1 MSNDFLPLDSHSR
14 RSFVERCARAAFGLS
29 ILPFL
34 EGARSLG
41 LDTAQSSA
49 MSPSRPGFGTAK
61 HIIFLQLTGGMSHID
76 TFDPKTGASKSP
88 KGAISTKAGFQL
100 TEYLPKTADIAD
112 KITVVRSMTAKVG
125 VHAAAQYV
133 IRTGYEQRG
142 TIKHP
147 NLGAWAQHYLGPSHK
162 TLPSSVCV
170 NRNSDHGN
178 GFFPATY
185 SPLPILDPDSGLQ
198 NAVAAAGNDV
208 VEKRLQLV
216 NEIDKSFRERFP
228 DENVKAYN
236 DFYDNTVQLM
246 KSSDLKAFDLNGE
259 SASLRE
265 AYGKSKFG
273 QGCLLARR
281 LVESGVRFIEVVGG
295 GWDMHTGLAERMT
308 EVGGEFDRKWPRP
321 LSESLLHR
329 ARRRGDQAR
338 LRPWRHR
345 RSGRRT
351 HRKRHDRWQLP
362 RHHRLGRRPAD
373 RSSRRRAQ
381 WPPLHHRK
389 QKRPRPRSLRLALF
403 HLPFSIPESLRGR
416 NGGCSGLV
424 PMFDMGTHLVT
435 KLNFVHISPPAQ
447 TWEMRSASFG
457 ASLQLYSL

>member
-1 MSNDFLPLDSHSR
+1 MSNEFLSLDSHSR

-41 LDTAQSSA
+41 LDTAQTPVT
-49 MSPSRPGFGTAK
+49 SPRGPGFGTAK
-61 HIIFLQLTGGMSHID
+61 RVIFLQLTGGMSHID

-88 KGAISTKAGFQL
+88 KGAISTKAGYQL
-100 TEYLPKTADIAD
+100 TEFLPKTAAIAD
-112 KITVVRSMTAKVG
+112 KICVIRSMTAKVG

-133 IRTGYEQRG
+133 IRTGFEQRG

-185 SPLPILDPDSGLQ
+185 SPLPILDPDAGLQ
-198 NAVAAAGNDV
+198 NSAAAAGNEV

-216 NEIDKSFRERFP
+216 NEIDKNFRDRFP

-246 KSSDLKAFDLNGE
+246 KSSDLKAFDLNAE
-259 SASLRE
+259 PANLRE

-281 LVESGVRFIEVVGG
+281 LAESGVRFIEVVGG
-295 GWDMHTGLAERMT
+295 GWDMHTGLEERMT
-308 EVGGEFDRKWPRP
+308 EVGGEFDQAFAALIGDLDARGLLKSTLVVVATEFGRKPDFIGNG
-321 LSESLLHR
+321 
-329 ARRRGDQAR
+329 RGHYPKVFSTVLA
-338 LRPWRHR
+338 
-345 RSGRRT
+345 GAGV
-351 HRKRHDRWQLP
+351 KR
-362 RHHRLGRRPAD
+362 GY
-373 RSSRRRAQ
+373 
-381 WPPLHHRK
+381 
-389 QKRPRPRSLRLALF
+389 
-403 HLPFSIPESLRGR
+403 
-416 NGGCSGLV
+416 
-424 PMFDMGTHLVT
+424 
-435 KLNFVHISPPAQ
+435 VH
-447 TWEMRSASFG
+447 G
-457 ASLQLYSL
+457 ASDDLGADVADKDMTIGSFHATIAWAAGLPIEQVVTAPNGRPFTIGNKGVPASEVFA

>member
-1 MSNDFLPLDSHSR
+1 MSNEFLSLDSHSR

-41 LDTAQSSA
+41 LDTAQTPVT
-49 MSPSRPGFGTAK
+49 SPRGPGFGTAK
-61 HIIFLQLTGGMSHID
+61 RVIFLQLTGGMSHID

-88 KGAISTKAGFQL
+88 KGAISTKAGYQL
-100 TEYLPKTADIAD
+100 TEFLPKTAAIAD
-112 KITVVRSMTAKVG
+112 KICVIRSMTAKVG

-133 IRTGYEQRG
+133 IRTGFEQRG

-185 SPLPILDPDSGLQ
+185 SPLPILDPDAGLQ
-198 NAVAAAGNDV
+198 NSAAAAGNEV

-216 NEIDKSFRERFP
+216 NEIDKNFRDRFP

-246 KSSDLKAFDLNGE
+246 KSSDLKAFDLNAE
-259 SASLRE
+259 PANLRE

-281 LVESGVRFIEVVGG
+281 LAESGVRFIEVVGG
-295 GWDMHTGLAERMT
+295 GWDMHTGLEERMT
-308 EVGGEFDRKWPRP
+308 EVGGEFDQAFAALIGDLDARGLLKSTLVVVATEFGRKPDF
-321 LSESLLHR
+321 SGNG
-329 ARRRGDQAR
+329 RGHYPKVFSTVLA
-338 LRPWRHR
+338 
-345 RSGRRT
+345 GAGV
-351 HRKRHDRWQLP
+351 KR
-362 RHHRLGRRPAD
+362 GY
-373 RSSRRRAQ
+373 
-381 WPPLHHRK
+381 
-389 QKRPRPRSLRLALF
+389 
-403 HLPFSIPESLRGR
+403 
-416 NGGCSGLV
+416 
-424 PMFDMGTHLVT
+424 
-435 KLNFVHISPPAQ
+435 VH
-447 TWEMRSASFG
+447 G
-457 ASLQLYSL
+457 ASDDLGADVADKDMTIGSFHATIAWAAGLPIEQVVTAPNGRPFTIGNKGVPASEVFA

>member
-1 MSNDFLPLDSHSR
+1 MSNEFISLDPHSR

-41 LDTAQSSA
+41 LDTAQTPG

-61 HIIFLQLTGGMSHID
+61 NIIFLQLVGGMSHID
-76 TFDPKTGASKSP
+76 SFDPKTGASKSP
-88 KGAISTKAGFQL
+88 KGAISTKGGFQL
-100 TEYLPKTADIAD
+100 TEFLPKTADIAD
-112 KITVVRSMTAKVG
+112 KICVVRSMTAKVG

-170 NRNSDHGN
+170 NRSSDHGN

-185 SPLPILDPDSGLQ
+185 SPLPILDPDAGLQ
-198 NAVAAAGNDV
+198 NSVAVAGNDV
-208 VEKRLQLV
+208 VEKRLKLV
-216 NEIDKSFRERFP
+216 NEIDRNFRERFP

-246 KSSDLKAFDLNGE
+246 KSSDLKAFDLNVE
-259 SASLRE
+259 PANLRE

-281 LVESGVRFIEVVGG
+281 LVESGVRFIEVVSG
-295 GWDMHTGLAERMT
+295 GWDMHTGLEERMT
-308 EVGGEFDRKWPRP
+308 EVGGDFDRAFAALIGDLDSRGLLKSTLVVVATEFGRKPDFSGNGRGHYPKAFSTVLAGAGVKRGYVHGATDDLGAEPTDKDMSVGSFHATIAWAAGLPIEQAVVAPNGRP
-321 LSESLLHR
+321 FTIGNK
-329 ARRRGDQAR
+329 AA
-338 LRPWRHR
+338 
-345 RSGRRT
+345 
-351 HRKRHDRWQLP
+351 
-362 RHHRLGRRPAD
+362 PASD
-373 RSSRRRAQ
+373 VFA
-381 WPPLHHRK
+381 
-389 QKRPRPRSLRLALF
+389 
-403 HLPFSIPESLRGR
+403 
-416 NGGCSGLV
+416 
-424 PMFDMGTHLVT
+424 
-435 KLNFVHISPPAQ
+435 
-447 TWEMRSASFG
+447 
-457 ASLQLYSL
+457 

>member
-308 EVGGEFDRKWPRP
+308 EVGGEFDQAFAALIGDLDSRGLLKSTLVVVATEFGRKPDFSGNGRGHYPKAFSTVLAGAGIKRGYVHGATDDLGAEPTEKDMTVGSFHATIAWAAGLPIDQVVVAPNGRP
-321 LSESLLHR
+321 FTIGNKS
-329 ARRRGDQAR
+329 A
-338 LRPWRHR
+338 
-345 RSGRRT
+345 
-351 HRKRHDRWQLP
+351 
-362 RHHRLGRRPAD
+362 PA
-373 RSSRRRAQ
+373 
-381 WPPLHHRK
+381 
-389 QKRPRPRSLRLALF
+389 
-403 HLPFSIPESLRGR
+403 PE
-416 NGGCSGLV
+416 V
-424 PMFDMGTHLVT
+424 F
-435 KLNFVHISPPAQ
+435 A
-447 TWEMRSASFG
+447 
-457 ASLQLYSL
+457 

>member
-1 MSNDFLPLDSHSR
+1 MSNDFLSLDSHSR

-41 LDTAQSSA
+41 LDTAQTSA

-61 HIIFLQLTGGMSHID
+61 RVIFLQLTGGMSHID

-100 TEYLPKTADIAD
+100 TEFLPKTADISD
-112 KITVVRSMTAKVG
+112 KICVVRSMTAKVG
-125 VHAAAQYV
+125 VHAAAQYF
-133 IRTGYEQRG
+133 IRTGFEQRG

-170 NRNSDHGN
+170 NRSSDHGN

-185 SPLPILDPDSGLQ
+185 SPLPILDPDAGLQ
-198 NAVAAAGNDV
+198 NSVAAAGNEV
-208 VEKRLQLV
+208 VEKRLALV
-216 NEIDKSFRERFP
+216 NEIDRNFRERFP

-246 KSSDLKAFDLNGE
+246 KSSDLKAFDLNAE
-259 SASLRE
+259 PANLRE

-281 LVESGVRFIEVVGG
+281 LVESGVRFIEVVSG
-295 GWDMHTGLAERMT
+295 GWDMHTGLQERMT
-308 EVGGEFDRKWPRP
+308 EVGGEFDQAFAALIGDLDARGLLKDTLVVVATEFGRKPDF
-321 LSESLLHR
+321 SGNG
-329 ARRRGDQAR
+329 RGHYPKVFSTVLA
-338 LRPWRHR
+338 
-345 RSGRRT
+345 GAGI
-351 HRKRHDRWQLP
+351 KR
-362 RHHRLGRRPAD
+362 GY
-373 RSSRRRAQ
+373 
-381 WPPLHHRK
+381 
-389 QKRPRPRSLRLALF
+389 
-403 HLPFSIPESLRGR
+403 
-416 NGGCSGLV
+416 
-424 PMFDMGTHLVT
+424 
-435 KLNFVHISPPAQ
+435 VH
-447 TWEMRSASFG
+447 G
-457 ASLQLYSL
+457 ASDDLGAEPTDKDMTVGSFHATIAWAAGLPIEQAVVAPNGRPFTIGNKGVPAPEVFA